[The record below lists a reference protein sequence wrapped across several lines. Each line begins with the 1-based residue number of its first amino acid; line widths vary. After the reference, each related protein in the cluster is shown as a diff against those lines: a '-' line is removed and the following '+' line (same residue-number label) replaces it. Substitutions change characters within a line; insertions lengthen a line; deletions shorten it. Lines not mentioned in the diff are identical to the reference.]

1 MRLTQRLL
9 LGSLGVIG
17 VFVASIMLVVDLRL
31 REGLLAEARRELER
45 EAHVVAALWS
55 TDADPE
61 LVARDAAR
69 ALQHRVTLL
78 LPNGRALG
86 DSELELSQ
94 LAGDGDFRQLPEVA
108 VALRDSVGWDVGR
121 MPDGQEE
128 LRVAVLSPQGIVRV
142 TYDLSDVGAAFDS
155 ARRGLVAAGIV
166 AMTLA
171 AVIAWL
177 FARAVVR
184 PVVELR
190 DVARSLAAGDLT
202 RRPSLAAPGE
212 VGDLANALH
221 RLAEQLA
228 GRVDALKAEESL
240 LGALS
245 EALSEGVVAVD
256 RRPQVVRINAT
267 GRRLLRM
274 PDQVPFPVDHLPRER
289 ALRDALAA
297 ALRGDATDAAE
308 VIIGGHTL
316 ILAARPLPEGGAVLA
331 LYDLTQIRKLE
342 AVRRDFVA
350 NVSHELRTPLTIVG
364 GFAETLAEEDLPAEQ
379 RRLFAEKIRSNAQRM
394 QRIVDDLLDL
404 SRIESGGWVP
414 RPEPLSVRAI
424 ATEAIGAATPV
435 ASRKGIRLTVD
446 VAHGAETVYADP
458 TALRQ
463 VLGNLVN
470 NALRYTP
477 RDGEVRIFAEPRT
490 GGILVG
496 VSDTGSGI
504 AADHLSR
511 IFERFY
517 RVDPAR
523 SREDG
528 GTGLGLAIV
537 RHLVDAHGGRV
548 QAESTPG
555 AGTTIAALFPPAER
569 LVPPAT
575 PVGMPAVLPAD

>member
-9 LGSLGVIG
+9 VGSLGVIG
-17 VFVASIMLVVDLRL
+17 VLVASILLVVDLRL
-31 REGLLAEARRELER
+31 RAGLLAEARRELER
-45 EAHVVAALWS
+45 EARVVAALWTS
-55 TDADPE
+55 DTDARI
-61 LVARDAAR
+61 VARDAAR

-78 LPNGRALG
+78 LPNGHPLG
-86 DSELELSQ
+86 DSELDLPDTV
-94 LAGDGDFRQLPEVA
+94 GGGDFRQLPEVA
-108 VALRDSVGWDVGR
+108 AALRDSVGWDMGR
-121 MPDGQEE
+121 TPAGDE
-128 LRVAVLSPQGIVRV
+128 LRVAVLAPQGVVRV
-142 TYDLSDVGAAFDS
+142 TYDLSDIGEAFDS
-155 ARRGLVAAGIV
+155 ARRGLVGAGV
-166 AMTLA
+166 TSMALA
-171 AVIAWL
+171 ALIAWL

-190 DVARSLAAGDLT
+190 DVARSLAAGDLS
-202 RRPSLAAPGE
+202 RRSSLAAPGE
-212 VGDLANALH
+212 VGDLANALN
-221 RLAEQLA
+221 RLAEQLSA
-228 GRVDALKAEESL
+228 RMDALKAEEAL

-267 GRRLLRM
+267 GRRLLRVA
-274 PDQVPFPVDHLPRER
+274 DQVPFPVDHLPRER

-297 ALRGDATDAAE
+297 ALRGEATDAAE
-308 VIIGGHTL
+308 AVVGGHTL

-364 GFAETLAEEDLPAEQ
+364 GFAETLAEEDVPTEQ
-379 RRLFAEKIRSNAQRM
+379 RRAFAEKIRVNAQRM

-414 RPEPLSVRAI
+414 RPEPLSVRAF
-424 ATEAIGAATPV
+424 AAEAIGAATS
-435 ASRKGIRLTVD
+435 AAARKGVELSTEVAPDAGTV
-446 VAHGAETVYADP
+446 HADP

-470 NALRYTP
+470 NAVRYTP
-477 RDGEVRIFAEPRT
+477 AGGQVRVFAEARA
-490 GGILVG
+490 GGVLVG
-496 VSDTGSGI
+496 VRDTGSGI
-504 AADHLSR
+504 PPEHLPR

-555 AGTTIAALFPPAER
+555 RGTTIAALFPPPEHAKR
-569 LVPPAT
+569 QLTPAGAPIVPH
-575 PVGMPAVLPAD
+575 AD

>member
-1 MRLTQRLL
+1 MKLTQRLL
-9 LGSLGVIG
+9 LGALAVIG
-17 VFVASIMLVVDLRL
+17 LPVLSILLIVDFHL
-31 REGLLAEARRELER
+31 RESLLAEARRELER
-45 EAHVVAALWS
+45 EARVVAALW
-55 TDADPE
+55 TPDANAE
-61 LVARDAAR
+61 IVARDAAR

-86 DSELELSQ
+86 DSEMELSQ
-94 LAGDGDFRQLPEVA
+94 LAGGGDFSQLPEVA
-108 VALRDSVGWDVGR
+108 DALRDSLGWNIGR
-121 MPDGQEE
+121 TPSGEE
-128 LRVAVLSPQGIVRV
+128 MRVAVLAPQGVVRI

-155 ARRGLVAAGIV
+155 VRRGLLGAGLVAIS
-166 AMTLA
+166 LA

-177 FARAVVR
+177 FSRAVVR

-190 DVARSLAAGDLT
+190 DVARGLAAGDLT

-221 RLAEQLA
+221 RLAEQLSA
-228 GRVDALKAEESL
+228 RVDALKAEEAL
-240 LGALS
+240 LEALS

-274 PDQVPFPVDHLPRER
+274 PDEVPFPVDHLPRER

-297 ALRGDATDAAE
+297 ALRGEATDAAE
-308 VIIGGHTL
+308 AIISGHTL

-364 GFAETLAEEDLPAEQ
+364 GFAETLAEDGVPVEQ
-379 RRLFAEKIRSNAQRM
+379 RRLFAEKIRVNAQRM

-404 SRIESGGWVP
+404 SRIESGGWIP
-414 RPEPLSVRAI
+414 RPEPLSFRLFATDAI
-424 ATEAIGAATPV
+424 AAASAA
-435 ASRKGIRLTVD
+435 ASRRGVRLEMD
-446 VAHGAETVYADP
+446 IAQDAGTVYADP

-470 NALRYTP
+470 NAVRYTP
-477 RDGEVRIFAEPRT
+477 RDGEVRIFAEAVA

-496 VSDTGSGI
+496 VRDTGSGI
-504 AADHLSR
+504 AAEHLPR

-523 SREDG
+523 SRDEG

-537 RHLVDAHGGRV
+537 RHLVEAHGGRV

-555 AGTTIAALFPPAER
+555 KGTSIAALLPQA
-569 LVPPAT
+569 
-575 PVGMPAVLPAD
+575 PVISLSSSLAGTAQV